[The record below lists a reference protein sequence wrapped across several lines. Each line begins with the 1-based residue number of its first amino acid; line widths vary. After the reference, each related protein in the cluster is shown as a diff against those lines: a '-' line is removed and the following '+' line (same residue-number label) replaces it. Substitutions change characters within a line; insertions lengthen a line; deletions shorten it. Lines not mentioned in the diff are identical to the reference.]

1 VTEHQSRWFAFIA
14 CAVVPIAC
22 GVTAACLL
30 HQDANWDL
38 RNYHWYNAYAF
49 LTDRYDRDILPAH
62 IPTFYNPVLDIPFFV
77 LAQMVPARAAAF
89 GLGVIQGLNFV
100 LLYLIAMAVLAG
112 RSRMAALGLAAVGLF
127 GGGHLGLLGTTFYDN
142 VLSLFVLAALALLVR
157 PATLRPAH
165 LIVAGVLVGIAT
177 GLKLPS
183 AVFAVGLCAGVLWL
197 PGLWIRRIWTAF
209 VFGVGVLGGIA
220 VAAGQWMWFLW
231 TNYHNPIF
239 PYFNGFFRSPL
250 GVSESYRDTRF
261 VPENLTEWLVFPVVT
276 AIDPMQAGEIVFRDY
291 RIAAAFAVLL
301 MTLVL
306 WRWRGAPAAPNRAAR
321 LVISASVAT
330 YVVWLMLFA
339 IYRYIIPLEM
349 VAPMVIVAA
358 VAAWPLPQVIRDRV
372 VLGLMAVLA
381 VTTMP
386 GTWGRIPFGDQFV
399 TTTAPELAR
408 PDATMVLMLSNAPT
422 AWVIPTFPPEVSFV
436 RVQGYGVSPDDGDTG
451 LNRRIAQRIADH
463 GGDYYTLAGPKD
475 HPLAQALLAR
485 YGLTLD
491 AGNCRP
497 VVANLNA
504 DVELCAVTRIN
515 PS

>member
-1 VTEHQSRWFAFIA
+1 
-14 CAVVPIAC
+14 
-22 GVTAACLL
+22 
-30 HQDANWDL
+30 
-38 RNYHWYNAYAF
+38 
-49 LTDRYDRDILPAH
+49 
-62 IPTFYNPVLDIPFFV
+62 
-77 LAQMVPARAAAF
+77 
-89 GLGVIQGLNFV
+89 
-100 LLYLIAMAVLAG
+100 
-112 RSRMAALGLAAVGLF
+112 
-127 GGGHLGLLGTTFYDN
+127 
-142 VLSLFVLAALALLVR
+142 
-157 PATLRPAH
+157 
-165 LIVAGVLVGIAT
+165 
-177 GLKLPS
+177 
-183 AVFAVGLCAGVLWL
+183 VGLCAGLLWL

-261 VPENLTEWLVFPVVT
+261 VPENLTEWLVFPVVA

-306 WRWRGAPAAPNRAAR
+306 WRWRGTTAAPNRAAR

-349 VAPMVIVAA
+349 VAPTVIVAA

-381 VTTMP
+381 VTTIP

-436 RVQGYGVSPDDGDTG
+436 RVQGFGVSPDDGDTG

-463 GGDYYTLAGPKD
+463 GGDFYTLAGPKD

-485 YGLTLD
+485 YGLNLD

-515 PS
+515 PP